1 LRTQDDDTTE
11 SLLSALQS
19 RLRRA
24 VLRTVIEAGAPLSP
38 KELAA
43 HHRVTLKT
51 MCHHV
56 KTLVEVE
63 GMTLVKIEPT
73 GQTVQRFYAPGP
85 ACSRP
90 LVRDAIGI
98 EVDEV

>member
-1 LRTQDDDTTE
+1 
-11 SLLSALQS
+11 
-19 RLRRA
+19 
-24 VLRTVIEAGAPLSP
+24 
-38 KELAA
+38 
-43 HHRVTLKT
+43 VTLKT

-73 GQTVQRFYAPGP
+73 GRTVQRFYAPGP
-85 ACSRP
+85 ACRRP

>member
-1 LRTQDDDTTE
+1 LSEVEDDTTE

-19 RLRRA
+19 RVRRA
-24 VLRTVIEAGAPLSP
+24 VLRTVIEAEAPLSP

-43 HHRVTLKT
+43 HHRVTLQT

-73 GQTVQRFYAPGP
+73 GRTVQRFYEPGP
-85 ACSRP
+85 ACRRP